1 VMLGIPELVRRC
13 AAIAALLLLAA
24 FGVLAIADML
34 KQPLWVVLVLVLITT
49 VPIALW
55 YSVSR
60 GGVRGRFAA
69 VVAVVA
75 FITAA
80 VIVIATSGW
89 QLLVRTCL
97 LLMGFL
103 LARYALGKDRRS
115 LSLAKVGL
123 AVGPASRPAL
133 IMNPK
138 SGGAKAQRFH
148 LEQECVRRGI
158 EPIMLRAGD
167 DIRKVAEHA
176 IEKGADA
183 IGVAG
188 GDGSLAAVAGV
199 ASAHNIPFV
208 VVPAGTLNHFA
219 LDLGLDRD
227 DVVGSLDAFGDSVER
242 RVDLGEVNGRP
253 FVNNVSLGLY
263 GSIVRLPEYRSAK
276 IDTTLKE
283 LPRLLGRGSHPFDLQ
298 FVGAD
303 GARWEAAH
311 VLQVS
316 NGPYGDHLLGVD
328 TRPRL
333 DTGELG
339 IISLVMPDRA
349 SEQHLLNALASG
361 RAERYE
367 GFNAWSAPSF
377 EVTSGSPI
385 AAGIDGEAVDLE
397 PPLRFVSRTQV
408 LRVRLPRRAVG
419 YSPAARTERLARA
432 VPDLWR
438 VACGRALSS

>member
-1 VMLGIPELVRRC
+1 
-13 AAIAALLLLAA
+13 LLL
-24 FGVLAIADML
+24 V
-34 KQPLWVVLVLVLITT
+34 
-49 VPIALW
+49 
-55 YSVSR
+55 
-60 GGVRGRFAA
+60 
-69 VVAVVA
+69 
-75 FITAA
+75 
-80 VIVIATSGW
+80 
-89 QLLVRTCL
+89 
-97 LLMGFL
+97 GFL
-103 LARYALGKDRRS
+103 LGSYALGKDRRTLKS
-115 LSLAKVGL
+115 LEKVGL
-123 AVGPASRPAL
+123 AVGRASRPAL

-199 ASAHNIPFV
+199 ASALNIPFV

-227 DVVGSLDAFGDSVER
+227 DVVESLDAFGDSVER

-263 GSIVRLPEYRSAK
+263 GSIIRLPEYRSKK
-276 IDTTLKE
+276 IDTALKE
-283 LPRLLGRGSHPFDLQ
+283 LPRLLGRGSHGFDLQ

-303 GARWEAAH
+303 GKRWEAAH

-316 NGPYGDHLLGVD
+316 NGPYGKHLLGVD

-339 IISLVMPDRA
+339 IISLVMPDGT
-349 SEQHLLNALASG
+349 SEQSLLNALASG
-361 RAERYE
+361 SPERYE
-367 GFNAWSAPSF
+367 GFNAWSASSF
-377 EVTSGSPI
+377 EVTSGSSI
-385 AAGIDGEAVDLE
+385 SAGIDGEAVDLE
-397 PPLRFVSRTQV
+397 PPLRFVSRTRV
-408 LRVRLPRRAVG
+408 LRVRLPRSAVG
-419 YSPAARTERLARA
+419 YSPAARTERVARA
-432 VPDLWR
+432 IPDLWR
-438 VACGRALSS
+438 VAWGRAPSS